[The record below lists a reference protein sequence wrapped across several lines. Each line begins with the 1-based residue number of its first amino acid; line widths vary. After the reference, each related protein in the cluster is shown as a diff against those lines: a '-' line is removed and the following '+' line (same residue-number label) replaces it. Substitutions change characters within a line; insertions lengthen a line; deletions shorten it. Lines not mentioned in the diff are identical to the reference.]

1 MNNLANIPQSE
12 KDSMREHQVE
22 CIARD
27 KEARA
32 WLKRP
37 RNEIKAHLDRTGDE
51 KLRATLNLLQGLRG
65 KK

>member
-1 MNNLANIPQSE
+1 MNLANLTQAE
-12 KDSMREHQVE
+12 KDAMREHQLE
-22 CIARD
+22 CVARD

-37 RNEIKAHLDRTGDE
+37 RSEIKAHLDKTGDE
-51 KLRATLNLLQGLRG
+51 KLRKTINLLMKLRA

>member
-1 MNNLANIPQSE
+1 MNLANLSTAE
-12 KDSMREHQVE
+12 RDKMREHQLE
-22 CIARD
+22 CIKRD

-37 RNEIKAHLDRTGDE
+37 RSEIKAHLDRTGDE
-51 KLRATLNLLQGLRG
+51 ALRKTLNLLMKYRG